1 MLAVVAA
8 RHPDLEFNQAIALE
22 ARRNVSRYVREDPVG
37 YAGMMLN
44 KVQRMW
50 SRYARGGA
58 RHTSPFIRG
67 WHILIVL
74 LAFAGLV
81 LGTVRRRSLLLA
93 SILAAALTST
103 AIHMLVVSQAR
114 YNLPL
119 MPALLAGGV
128 AGWVM
133 FLRGQ
138 RAPPLPARPSIRPD
152 RGRAVAFGAVP
163 PVASRGCAASCSSSR
178 PSRHWPCRPPRARR

>member
-1 MLAVVAA
+1 
-8 RHPDLEFNQAIALE
+8 
-22 ARRNVSRYVREDPVG
+22 
-37 YAGMMLN
+37 MMLN

-58 RHTSPFIRG
+58 RHTSPIIRG
-67 WHILIVL
+67 WHILLVL
-74 LAFAGLV
+74 LATAGLAA
-81 LGTVRRRSLLLA
+81 GIARGRSLLLA
-93 SILAAALTST
+93 CILAAALTST

-133 FLRGQ
+133 FLRRQ
-138 RAPPLPARPSIRPD
+138 RRVTEAAAVPSSGSATEKVAPLPSA
-152 RGRAVAFGAVP
+152 G
-163 PVASRGCAASCSSSR
+163 
-178 PSRHWPCRPPRARR
+178 

>member
-1 MLAVVAA
+1 
-8 RHPDLEFNQAIALE
+8 
-22 ARRNVSRYVREDPVG
+22 
-37 YAGMMLN
+37 
-44 KVQRMW
+44 MW

-67 WHILIVL
+67 WHILIVV

-81 LGTVRRRSLLLA
+81 LGIARRRSLLLA

-128 AGWVM
+128 AGWAM

-138 RAPPLPARPSIRPD
+138 RRPGNAPEASS
-152 RGRAVAFGAVP
+152 GAVHSSKSEAERLP
-163 PVASRGCAASCSSSR
+163 SVVSRG
-178 PSRHWPCRPPRARR
+178 

>member
-1 MLAVVAA
+1 MLAVIAD
-8 RHPDLEFNQAIALE
+8 RHPDLEFNRAVALE

-81 LGTVRRRSLLLA
+81 PGSR
-93 SILAAALTST
+93 AAA
-103 AIHMLVVSQAR
+103 R
-114 YNLPL
+114 CC
-119 MPALLAGGV
+119 
-128 AGWVM
+128 W
-133 FLRGQ
+133 
-138 RAPPLPARPSIRPD
+138 RA
-152 RGRAVAFGAVP
+152 
-163 PVASRGCAASCSSSR
+163 SS
-178 PSRHWPCRPPRARR
+178 PRR

>member
-1 MLAVVAA
+1 
-8 RHPDLEFNQAIALE
+8 
-22 ARRNVSRYVREDPVG
+22 
-37 YAGMMLN
+37 MMLN

-81 LGTVRRRSLLLA
+81 LGIARRRSLLLA
-93 SILAAALTST
+93 TILAAALTST

-138 RAPPLPARPSIRPD
+138 RQASAGRPSGQI
-152 RGRAVAFGAVP
+152 GAERLP
-163 PVASRGCAASCSSSR
+163 SMASRE
-178 PSRHWPCRPPRARR
+178 

>member
-1 MLAVVAA
+1 VVSA
-8 RHPDLEFNQAIALE
+8 PLT
-22 ARRNVSRYVREDPVG
+22 P
-37 YAGMMLN
+37 N

-81 LGTVRRRSLLLA
+81 LGVVRRRSLLLA
-93 SILAAALTST
+93 TILAAALTST

-138 RAPPLPARPSIRPD
+138 VEPAANSAAS
-152 RGRAVAFGAVP
+152 GGAVP
-163 PVASRGCAASCSSSR
+163 PAGAAAERLPSVASPG
-178 PSRHWPCRPPRARR
+178 

>member
-1 MLAVVAA
+1 MLAVVAD

-22 ARRNVSRYVREDPVG
+22 ARRNVSRYVRDDPVG

-93 SILAAALTST
+93 TILAAALTST

-138 RAPPLPARPSIRPD
+138 RARSEAVHPARFRAERLPS
-152 RGRAVAFGAVP
+152 
-163 PVASRGCAASCSSSR
+163 VASHR
-178 PSRHWPCRPPRARR
+178 

>member
-1 MLAVVAA
+1 
-8 RHPDLEFNQAIALE
+8 
-22 ARRNVSRYVREDPVG
+22 
-37 YAGMMLN
+37 MMLN

-67 WHILIVL
+67 WHILIVV

-81 LGTVRRRSLLLA
+81 LGVARRRSLLLA

-138 RAPPLPARPSIRPD
+138 
-152 RGRAVAFGAVP
+152 GRR
-163 PVASRGCAASCSSSR
+163 S
-178 PSRHWPCRPPRARR
+178 

>member
-1 MLAVVAA
+1 V
-8 RHPDLEFNQAIALE
+8 
-22 ARRNVSRYVREDPVG
+22 
-37 YAGMMLN
+37 
-44 KVQRMW
+44 
-50 SRYARGGA
+50 
-58 RHTSPFIRG
+58 
-67 WHILIVL
+67 

-81 LGTVRRRSLLLA
+81 LGVARRRSLLLA

-138 RAPPLPARPSIRPD
+138 REAAAAPAEAVHSAKSGPQRLPS
-152 RGRAVAFGAVP
+152 AV
-163 PVASRGCAASCSSSR
+163 S
-178 PSRHWPCRPPRARR
+178 PR